1 MAIPDFQTLM
11 LPLLKFVSDQKEH
24 TSQEAIDVLALEFG
38 LTEREKNSL
47 LPSGRQSVF
56 VNRIAWAKSYLK
68 QAGLIESP
76 RRGFSR
82 ITPEGQGVLQQSPSR
97 ITIKFLEQFP
107 EFLEFRARGKKEAPL
122 LPNNEI
128 ALESPPE
135 ELLEAGYQALRSRLV
150 SDLIQQVK
158 TCSPRFFEKLVM
170 ELLVKMGY
178 GSNLKDAGRLT
189 GRSADEGIDGIIN
202 EDKLGLDV
210 IYIQAKKWEGPVSRP
225 EIQKFAGAL
234 LGQKAKKGVF
244 ITTSSFTGEA
254 KDFAAKL
261 DSKIVLI
268 DGELLAQLMIDY
280 NLAVSTIATY
290 EIKRVDSDYFIE
302 E

>member
-1 MAIPDFQTLM
+1 M
-11 LPLLKFVSDQKEH
+11 
-24 TSQEAIDVLALEFG
+24 
-38 LTEREKNSL
+38 
-47 LPSGRQSVF
+47 
-56 VNRIAWAKSYLK
+56 
-68 QAGLIESP
+68 
-76 RRGFSR
+76 
-82 ITPEGQGVLQQSPSR
+82 
-97 ITIKFLEQFP
+97 
-107 EFLEFRARGKKEAPL
+107 
-122 LPNNEI
+122 
-128 ALESPPE
+128 
-135 ELLEAGYQALRSRLV
+135 RSRLV

-158 TCSPRFFEKLVM
+158 TCSPRFFEKLVV